1 MGKPAPYGGQSAPP
15 EYSQPPPQY
24 SSRPQNGRDDYYEE
38 KRRYE
43 EKPRYGNQ
51 NGYDYA
57 PPQGPPPQ
65 SRYDNYGPPQGPPPR
80 GYDNGYSYG
89 PSNGYNHGPN
99 NGYDNRYDDG
109 YNNNQQQQMQQY
121 NGRPQSPQMAPGPL
135 SLAVVIPQQRPGS
148 PERGFMAAYAPMLE
162 AAGIDQRTFMAFLDE
177 FNTAVQG
184 NKYLAGVQVVS
195 FGVGFTPEVITM
207 CVATAVQLGAN
218 VANKGFVKH
227 KTNST
232 LDKYNNEL
240 FGPRGLYCMIM
251 KYDPIGRDPEMLAQ
265 EANKGSPLSKF
276 GGSGNKSWM
285 KDPVSGTAD
294 GMNSLPSAVAPLIYM
309 DDRRAHKEY
318 LANSGNVSPTERSA
332 SAKPATTKEKA
343 KNAFENFN
351 DYLDRRARAK
361 YASENQGD
369 ILNTPLT
376 KGFSNRFLDPN
387 SSMNN
392 GGLLGF
398 ISGGALAQDPETRR
412 RKKLESMAN
421 EEERLYKEYQD
432 RVDQVHQ
439 QRQSARETER
449 QIKYIDRDYQPR
461 FAEFRTKRRELEMGP
476 ERSIKE
482 NILYLTIVNRPSDS
496 QLAAASDKINHG
508 YANNMPGGPHAV
520 VL

>member
-1 MGKPAPYGGQSAPP
+1 MSKSAYYAQTSSAPP
-15 EYSQPPPQY
+15 QYSQPPPQY
-24 SSRPQNGRDDYYEE
+24 SRHQPSSYERDDYYEE
-38 KRRYE
+38 KRRYQE
-43 EKPRYGNQ
+43 RSRYSPQDNYDFAPPRGAPPAQRRYD
-51 NGYDYA
+51 DYA
-57 PPQGPPPQ
+57 
-65 SRYDNYGPPQGPPPR
+65 PPQGPPPR
-80 GYDNGYSYG
+80 GYDNGY
-89 PSNGYNHGPN
+89 
-99 NGYDNRYDDG
+99 DNQ
-109 YNNNQQQQMQQY
+109 YNNQYNNQNQQLQQY
-121 NGRPQSPQMAPGPL
+121 NRRSQSPQMAPGPL
-135 SLAVVIPQQRPGS
+135 SLPVVIPQQRPGS

-162 AAGIDQRTFMAFLDE
+162 SAGIDQRTFMSFLDE
-177 FNTAVQG
+177 FNTAMQG
-184 NKYLAGVQVVS
+184 NKFLAGVQVVS
-195 FGVGFTPEVITM
+195 FGVGFTPEIITT
-207 CVATAVQLGAN
+207 CVATAVQMGAH
-218 VANKGFVKH
+218 VANKGYVKH

-232 LDKYNNEL
+232 LDKFNNEV
-240 FGPRGLYCMIM
+240 FGPRGLFCMIM
-251 KYDPIGRDPEMLAQ
+251 KYDPIGQDPAALA
-265 EANKGSPLSKF
+265 EKAAAANNGGGLMSRF
-276 GGSGNKSWM
+276 GGNNGQKNWL
-285 KDPVSGTAD
+285 KDPVSGTSD

-318 LANSGNVSPTERSA
+318 LANDGNVSPVSD
-332 SAKPATTKEKA
+332 KPAAGPVTTKQKA
-343 KNAFENFN
+343 KSAFENFN

-376 KGFSNRFLDPN
+376 KGFSNKFLDPN

-412 RKKLESMAN
+412 LKKLKSLGQ
-421 EEERLYKEYQD
+421 EEERLREEYQQ

-439 QRQSARETER
+439 QRQSTRETER

-496 QLAAASDKINHG
+496 QLAAATDKINHG
-508 YANNMPGGPHAV
+508 YVMPGGPQGQ